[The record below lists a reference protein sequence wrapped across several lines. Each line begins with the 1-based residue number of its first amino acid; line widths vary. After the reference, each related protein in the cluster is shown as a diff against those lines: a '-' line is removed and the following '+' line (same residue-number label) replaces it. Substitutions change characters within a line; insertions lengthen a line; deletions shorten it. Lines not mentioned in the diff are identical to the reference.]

1 MVSFESK
8 PYSKRLLQLISW
20 SHWFTFFNIIAAILL
35 SSIYVF
41 SEAMP
46 DTLLGQTYLVTT
58 WLSHIAFLT
67 FMSFVLILFP
77 ITLLFPRTR
86 FIRVVASIIFSAQ
99 LLLLLLDAFIYTR
112 LGYHLNIS
120 SSAPILDL
128 INNEIQQNSRAFWFV
143 SLVLTMVILSFELI
157 ASNYAWKH
165 LKELQKT
172 IFARFIVIPL
182 VSFFLFSHIIHIW
195 ADANLEYDVLRQ
207 DTVLP
212 LSYPSTAKT
221 LLTKYG
227 MFDQVDYIAR
237 RTSPLAFTDA
247 VPQYPLYQGQCL
259 NDTKLKQS
267 VFMVITD
274 QILQTQQLD
283 KIKQRTKQGVLS
295 LDNHIDNASPK
306 EAWFNLFYSLPSIY
320 QKALFEQQA
329 QPLLFQIMAQ
339 KNLATSLTIVGEDHN
354 EASVINTHGLLSL
367 TNKLFPTV
375 TKLADISS
383 LIFADKLNSYA
394 PGLHVFYFKGNNSYQ
409 FELFLDALMSVQ
421 NNQRGNKKLKD
432 ILWISSIG
440 NSTTETSLSIKP
452 ALLVLPASKNSSID
466 KLTSHMDM
474 QPTLIKN
481 WLNCDIKATSYS
493 NGTDIKK
500 LNNDRIIANTMDN
513 GIVVFNK
520 DKSMFVDQN
529 GNFQS
534 YSIQLAAPITAKPD
548 FPLMIDGVHFIKQ
561 FSKQFDEPVNKQL
574 NNVQ

>member
-8 PYSKRLLQLISW
+8 PYSKRLLQLVSW

-35 SSIYVF
+35 SSIYIL
-41 SEAMP
+41 SESMP
-46 DTLLGQTYLVTT
+46 ETLLGKTYLVTT
-58 WLSHIAFLT
+58 WLSHMAFLT

-86 FIRVVASIIFSAQ
+86 FIRVVASIIFTAE
-99 LLLLLLDAFIYTR
+99 LLLLLLDAYIYTR

-120 SSAPILDL
+120 SSAPILEL
-128 INNEIQQNSRAFWFV
+128 ISNEIQQNSRAFWFV

-157 ASNYAWKH
+157 TSNYAWKH

-182 VSFFLFSHIIHIW
+182 VAFFFLSHIVHIW

-227 MFDQVDYIAR
+227 MFDEVDYIAR
-237 RTSPLAFTDA
+237 RTSPLAFTDS
-247 VPQYPLYQGQCL
+247 VPQYPTYQGQCPSD
-259 NDTKLKQS
+259 NALKQS
-267 VFMVITD
+267 VFMVISD
-274 QILQTQQLD
+274 QTLQVKQLD
-283 KIKQRTKQGVLS
+283 KIKHRIKQGKLS
-295 LDNHIDNASPK
+295 LDNHVDNALPK

-320 QKALFEQQA
+320 KKALTEQQA
-329 QPLLFQIMAQ
+329 QPLLLQIMAR
-339 KNLATSLTIVGEDHN
+339 KDLARSFTVVGESSN
-354 EASVINTHGLLSL
+354 EQPVNDMSL
-367 TNKLFPTV
+367 FTLTDKLFPEK
-375 TKLADISS
+375 TKLDDISS

-409 FELFLDALMSVQ
+409 FELFLDALISAQ
-421 NNQRGNKKLKD
+421 NKKQQKD

-440 NSTTETSLSIKP
+440 NHTFDTSLSIKP
-452 ALLVLPASKNSSID
+452 ALLVLPESKNRSIG
-466 KLTSHMDM
+466 KLTSHMDV
-474 QPTLIKN
+474 QPTLIKR
-481 WLNCDIKATSYS
+481 WLSCDIEAKSYS

-500 LNNDRIIANTMDN
+500 LSNDRIIANTMDN

-534 YSIQLAAPITAKPD
+534 YSIQLTAPITAKPD

-561 FSKQFDEPVNKQL
+561 FSKQG

>member
-8 PYSKRLLQLISW
+8 PYSKRLLQLVSW

-35 SSIYVF
+35 SSIYIL
-41 SEAMP
+41 SESMP
-46 DTLLGQTYLVTT
+46 ETLLGKTYLVTT
-58 WLSHIAFLT
+58 WLSHMAFLT

-86 FIRVVASIIFSAQ
+86 FIRVVASIVFTAE
-99 LLLLLLDAFIYTR
+99 LLLLLLDAYIYTR

-120 SSAPILDL
+120 SSAPILEL
-128 INNEIQQNSRAFWFV
+128 ISNEIQQNSRAFWFV

-157 ASNYAWKH
+157 TSNYAWKH

-182 VSFFLFSHIIHIW
+182 VAFFFLSHIVHIW

-227 MFDQVDYIAR
+227 MFDEVDYIAR
-237 RTSPLAFTDA
+237 RTSPLAFTDS
-247 VPQYPLYQGQCL
+247 VPQYPLYQGQCPSD
-259 NDTKLKQS
+259 NALKQS
-267 VFMVITD
+267 VFMVISD
-274 QILQTQQLD
+274 QTLQVKQLD
-283 KIKQRTKQGVLS
+283 KIKHRIKHGKLS
-295 LDNHIDNASPK
+295 LDNHVDNALPK

-320 QKALFEQQA
+320 KKALTEQQA
-329 QPLLFQIMAQ
+329 QPLLFQIMAR
-339 KNLATSLTIVGEDHN
+339 KDLAKSFTVVGEGNDKPAAN
-354 EASVINTHGLLSL
+354 ETDLLTL
-367 TNKLFPTV
+367 TDTLFSEK
-375 TKLADISS
+375 TKLDDISS

-409 FELFLDALMSVQ
+409 FELFLDALISAQ
-421 NNQRGNKKLKD
+421 NKKQQKD

-440 NSTTETSLSIKP
+440 NHTFDTSLSIKP
-452 ALLVLPASKNSSID
+452 ALLVLPESKNRSID
-466 KLTSHMDM
+466 KLTSHMDV
-474 QPTLIKN
+474 QPTLIKR
-481 WLNCDIKATSYS
+481 WLSCDVEAKSYS
-493 NGTDIKK
+493 NGTDIKE
-500 LNNDRIIANTMDN
+500 LSHDRIIANTMDN

-534 YSIQLAAPITAKPD
+534 YSIQLTAPITAKPD

-561 FSKQFDEPVNKQL
+561 FSKQG

>member
-41 SEAMP
+41 NEAMP
-46 DTLLGQTYLVTT
+46 ETLLGQTYLVTT
-58 WLSHIAFLT
+58 WLSHMAFLT

-86 FIRVVASIIFSAQ
+86 FIRVVASIIFTAE
-99 LLLLLLDAFIYTR
+99 LLLLLLDAFIYSR

-120 SSAPILDL
+120 SSAPILEL
-128 INNEIQQNSRAFWFV
+128 ISNEIQQNSRIFWFV
-143 SLVLTMVILSFELI
+143 SLVLWLVILSFELI

-165 LKELQKT
+165 LKALQKT
-172 IFARFIVIPL
+172 IFARFVVVPL
-182 VSFFLFSHIIHIW
+182 VVFFFFSHIVHIW

-227 MFDQVDYIAR
+227 MFDEVDYMAR
-237 RTSPLAFTDA
+237 RTSPLAFTD
-247 VPQYPLYQGQCL
+247 VMPKYPTYQGQCP
-259 NDTKLKQS
+259 NDTALTQS
-267 VFMVITD
+267 VFMVLTD
-274 QILQTQQLD
+274 ETLTSQQLD
-283 KIKQRTKQGVLS
+283 KIKQRAKRGKLS
-295 LDNHIDNASPK
+295 LDNHIDNALPK
-306 EAWFNLFYSLPSIY
+306 DAWFNLFYSLPSIY
-320 QKALFEQQA
+320 KTDVVAQNT
-329 QPLLFQIMAQ
+329 QPLLLQIIEK
-339 KNLATSLTIVGEDHN
+339 KNLAKSFTVIGEEQATNENETSFSGL
-354 EASVINTHGLLSL
+354 INSL
-367 TNKLFPTV
+367 FSAP
-375 TKLADISS
+375 TKLNDISS
-383 LIFADKLNSYA
+383 LIFADKLNSRQ
-394 PGLHVFYFKGNNSYQ
+394 PGLHVFYFKGKNSYQ
-409 FELFLDALMSVQ
+409 FELFLDALMSAQ
-421 NNQRGNKKLKD
+421 NKKQQKD

-440 NSTTETSLSIKP
+440 NQSAETSLSIKP
-452 ALLVLPASKNSSID
+452 ALLILPENKSKSID

-474 QPTLIKN
+474 QPTLIKR
-481 WLNCDIKATSYS
+481 WLACDIDVKHYS
-493 NGTDIKK
+493 NGADIMRLKK
-500 LNNDRIIANTMDN
+500 DRIIANTMDD

-534 YSIQLAAPITAKPD
+534 YSIQLAAPITAKTD

-561 FSKQFDEPVNKQL
+561 FGEQANK
-574 NNVQ
+574 VQ

>member
-8 PYSKRLLQLISW
+8 PYSKRLLQLVSW

-35 SSIYVF
+35 SSIYIL
-41 SEAMP
+41 SESMP
-46 DTLLGQTYLVTT
+46 ETLLGKTYLVTT
-58 WLSHIAFLT
+58 WLSHMAFLT

-86 FIRVVASIIFSAQ
+86 FIRVVASIIFTAE
-99 LLLLLLDAFIYTR
+99 LLLLLLDAYIYTR

-120 SSAPILDL
+120 SSAPILEL
-128 INNEIQQNSRAFWFV
+128 ISNEIQQNSRAFWFV

-157 ASNYAWKH
+157 TSNYAWKH
-165 LKELQKT
+165 LQELQKT

-182 VSFFLFSHIIHIW
+182 VAFFFLSHIVHIW

-227 MFDQVDYIAR
+227 MFDEVDYIAR
-237 RTSPLAFTDA
+237 RTSPLAFTDS
-247 VPQYPLYQGQCL
+247 VPQYPTYQGQCPSD
-259 NDTKLKQS
+259 NALKKS
-267 VFMVITD
+267 VFMVISD
-274 QILQTQQLD
+274 QTLQVKQLD
-283 KIKQRTKQGVLS
+283 KIKHRIKQGKLS
-295 LDNHIDNASPK
+295 LDNHVDNALPK

-320 QKALFEQQA
+320 KKALTEQQA
-329 QPLLFQIMAQ
+329 QPLLLQIMAR
-339 KNLATSLTIVGEDHN
+339 KDLAKSFTVVGESSN
-354 EASVINTHGLLSL
+354 EQPAKDMSL
-367 TNKLFPTV
+367 FTLTDKLFPEK
-375 TKLADISS
+375 TKLDDISS

-409 FELFLDALMSVQ
+409 FELFLDALISAQ
-421 NNQRGNKKLKD
+421 NKKQKKD

-440 NSTTETSLSIKP
+440 NHTFDTSLSIKP
-452 ALLVLPASKNSSID
+452 ALLVLPESKNRSIG
-466 KLTSHMDM
+466 KLTSHMDV
-474 QPTLIKN
+474 QPTLIKR
-481 WLNCDIKATSYS
+481 WLSCDIEAKSYS

-500 LNNDRIIANTMDN
+500 LSNDRIIANTMDN
-513 GIVVFNK
+513 GIVIFNK

-534 YSIQLAAPITAKPD
+534 YSIQLTAPITAKPD

-561 FSKQFDEPVNKQL
+561 FSKQG

>member
-41 SEAMP
+41 NEAMP
-46 DTLLGQTYLVTT
+46 ETMLGQTYLVTT
-58 WLSHIAFLT
+58 WLSHMAFLT

-86 FIRVVASIIFSAQ
+86 FIRVVASIVFTAE
-99 LLLLLLDAFIYTR
+99 LLLLLLDAFIYSR

-120 SSAPILDL
+120 SSAPILEL
-128 INNEIQQNSRAFWFV
+128 ITNEIQQNNRIFWFV
-143 SLVLTMVILSFELI
+143 SLVLCMVILSFELL

-182 VSFFLFSHIIHIW
+182 VAFFFFSHIVHIW

-227 MFDQVDYIAR
+227 MFDEVDYIAR
-237 RTSPLAFTDA
+237 RTSPLAFTDV
-247 VPQYPLYQGQCL
+247 VPQYPQYQGQCPNNSAL
-259 NDTKLKQS
+259 AQS
-267 VFMVITD
+267 VFMVLTD
-274 QILQTQQLD
+274 KSLNNQQLD
-283 KIKQRTKQGVLS
+283 KIKQRATVGTVS
-295 LDNHIDNASPK
+295 LDNHIDNALPND
-306 EAWFNLFYSLPSIY
+306 AWFNLFYSLPSIY
-320 QKALFEQQA
+320 QGALLEQEA
-329 QPLLFQIMAQ
+329 TPLLFQIIDK
-339 KNLATSLTIVGEDHN
+339 KNLAKSFTVIGEQSENN
-354 EASVINTHGLLSL
+354 ELAATLFSDINNLS
-367 TNKLFPTV
+367 
-375 TKLADISS
+375 DISS
-383 LIFADKLNSYA
+383 LIFADKLNNYS
-394 PGLHVFYFKGNNSYQ
+394 PGLHVFYFSGDDSYQ
-409 FELFLDALMSVQ
+409 YELFLDALMSAQ
-421 NNQRGNKKLKD
+421 NKKSQKD
-432 ILWISSIG
+432 IIWVSSIG
-440 NSTTETSLSIKP
+440 NKTKDTSLSIKP
-452 ALLVLPASKNSSID
+452 ALLVLPKGKNKAID
-466 KLTSHMDM
+466 KLTSHMDV
-474 QPTLIKN
+474 QPTLIKR
-481 WLNCDIKATSYS
+481 WLNCDIEARTFS
-493 NGTDIKK
+493 NGNDVKRLKK
-500 LNNDRIIANTMDN
+500 DRIIANTMTD

-534 YSIQLAAPITAKPD
+534 YSIQLAAPITAKAD

-561 FSKQFDEPVNKQL
+561 FSQQANNDE
-574 NNVQ
+574 

>member
-8 PYSKRLLQLISW
+8 PYSKRLLQLVSW

-35 SSIYVF
+35 SSIYIL
-41 SEAMP
+41 SESMP
-46 DTLLGQTYLVTT
+46 ETLLGKTYLVTT
-58 WLSHIAFLT
+58 WLSHMAFLT

-86 FIRVVASIIFSAQ
+86 FIRVVASIIFTAE
-99 LLLLLLDAFIYTR
+99 LLLLLLDAYIYTR

-120 SSAPILDL
+120 SSAPILEL
-128 INNEIQQNSRAFWFV
+128 ISNEIQQNSRAFWFV

-157 ASNYAWKH
+157 TSNYAWKH
-165 LKELQKT
+165 LQELQKT

-182 VSFFLFSHIIHIW
+182 VAFFFLSHIVHIW

-227 MFDQVDYIAR
+227 MFDEVDYIAR
-237 RTSPLAFTDA
+237 RTSPLAFTDS
-247 VPQYPLYQGQCL
+247 VPQYPIYQGQCPSD
-259 NDTKLKQS
+259 NALKQS
-267 VFMVITD
+267 VFMVISD
-274 QILQTQQLD
+274 QTLQVKQLD
-283 KIKQRTKQGVLS
+283 KIKHRIKQGKLS
-295 LDNHIDNASPK
+295 LDNHVDNALPK

-320 QKALFEQQA
+320 KKALTEQQA
-329 QPLLFQIMAQ
+329 QPLLLQIMAR
-339 KNLATSLTIVGEDHN
+339 KDLAKSFTVVGESSN
-354 EASVINTHGLLSL
+354 EQPVNDMSL
-367 TNKLFPTV
+367 FTLTDKLFPEK
-375 TKLADISS
+375 TKLDDISS

-409 FELFLDALMSVQ
+409 FELFLDALISAQ
-421 NNQRGNKKLKD
+421 NKKQQKD

-440 NSTTETSLSIKP
+440 NHTFDTSLSIKP
-452 ALLVLPASKNSSID
+452 ALLVLPESKNRSIG
-466 KLTSHMDM
+466 KLTSHMDV
-474 QPTLIKN
+474 QPTLIKR
-481 WLNCDIKATSYS
+481 WLSCDIEAKSYS

-500 LNNDRIIANTMDN
+500 LSNDRIIANTMDN

-534 YSIQLAAPITAKPD
+534 YSIQLTAPITAKPD

-561 FSKQFDEPVNKQL
+561 FSKQG

>member
-8 PYSKRLLQLISW
+8 PYSKRLLQLVSW

-35 SSIYVF
+35 SSIYIL
-41 SEAMP
+41 SESMP
-46 DTLLGQTYLVTT
+46 DTLLGKTYLVTT
-58 WLSHIAFLT
+58 WLSHMAFLT

-86 FIRVVASIIFSAQ
+86 FIRVVASIIFTAE
-99 LLLLLLDAFIYTR
+99 LLLLLLDAYIYTR

-120 SSAPILDL
+120 SSAPILEL
-128 INNEIQQNSRAFWFV
+128 ISNEIQQNSRAFWFV

-157 ASNYAWKH
+157 TSNYAWKH

-182 VSFFLFSHIIHIW
+182 VAFFFLSHIVHIW

-227 MFDQVDYIAR
+227 MFDEVDYIAR
-237 RTSPLAFTDA
+237 RTSPLAFTDS
-247 VPQYPLYQGQCL
+247 VPQYPIYQGQCPSD
-259 NDTKLKQS
+259 NALKQS
-267 VFMVITD
+267 VFMVISD
-274 QILQTQQLD
+274 QTLQVKQLD
-283 KIKQRTKQGVLS
+283 KIKHRIKQGKLS
-295 LDNHIDNASPK
+295 LDNHVDNALPK

-320 QKALFEQQA
+320 KKALTEQQA
-329 QPLLFQIMAQ
+329 QPLLLQIMAR
-339 KNLATSLTIVGEDHN
+339 KDLAKSFTVVGESNN
-354 EASVINTHGLLSL
+354 EQPAKDMSL
-367 TNKLFPTV
+367 FTLTDKLFPEK
-375 TKLADISS
+375 TKLDDISS

-409 FELFLDALMSVQ
+409 FELFLDALISAQ
-421 NNQRGNKKLKD
+421 NKKQQKD

-440 NSTTETSLSIKP
+440 NHTFDTSLSIKP
-452 ALLVLPASKNSSID
+452 ALLVLPESKNRSIG
-466 KLTSHMDM
+466 KLTSHMDV
-474 QPTLIKN
+474 QPTLIKR
-481 WLNCDIKATSYS
+481 WLSCDIEAKSYS

-500 LNNDRIIANTMDN
+500 LSNDRIIANTMDN

-534 YSIQLAAPITAKPD
+534 YSIQLTAPITAKPD

-561 FSKQFDEPVNKQL
+561 FSKQGNK
-574 NNVQ
+574 VQ

>member
-1 MVSFESK
+1 MASFESK
-8 PYSKRLLQLISW
+8 TYSKRLLHLVSW

-35 SSIYVF
+35 SSTYVF
-41 SEAMP
+41 SESMP

-58 WLSHIAFLT
+58 WLSHMAFLT
-67 FMSFVLILFP
+67 FISFVLILFP
-77 ITLLFPRTR
+77 ITILFPRTR
-86 FIRVVASIIFSAQ
+86 FIRVVASIIFTVE
-99 LLLLLLDAFIYTR
+99 LLLLLLDAFIYSR

-120 SSAPILDL
+120 SSAPILEL
-128 INNEIQQNSRAFWFV
+128 ISNEIQQNSRAFWFI
-143 SLVLTMVILSFELI
+143 SLVLTMLILSFELI

-182 VSFFLFSHIIHIW
+182 VSFFFFSHIIHIW

-227 MFDQVDYIAR
+227 MFDEVDYIAR

-247 VPQYPLYQGQCL
+247 VPQYPVYQGECPNQSG
-259 NDTKLKQS
+259 LKQS

-274 QILQTQQLD
+274 QTLHTQQID
-283 KIKQRTKQGVLS
+283 KIKQRAKRGMLS
-295 LDNHIDNASPK
+295 LDNHIDNALPK
-306 EAWFNLFYSLPSIY
+306 DVWFNLFYSLPSIY
-320 QKALFEQQA
+320 KKSLTEQHA
-329 QPLLFQIMAQ
+329 QPLLFQIMAH
-339 KNLATSLTIVGEDHN
+339 KNLVKSFTIVGEDTT
-354 EASVINTHGLLSL
+354 EAAVINSNALLSL
-367 TNKLFPTV
+367 TNELFPTT
-375 TKLADISS
+375 TKLKDISS

-409 FELFLDALMSVQ
+409 FELFLDALMSAQKKKKDDKQ
-421 NNQRGNKKLKD
+421 NND

-440 NSTTETSLSIKP
+440 NSTIDTSLSIKP
-452 ALLVLPASKNSSID
+452 ALLVLPESKNSTID

-481 WLNCDIKATSYS
+481 WLNCDIKAKSYS
-493 NGTDIKK
+493 NGADIKG

-548 FPLMIDGVHFIKQ
+548 FPLMIDGVNFIKQ
-561 FSKQFDEPVNKQL
+561 FSKQAH
-574 NNVQ
+574 NVQ

>member
-1 MVSFESK
+1 MASFESK
-8 PYSKRLLQLISW
+8 PYSKRLLQLVSW

-41 SEAMP
+41 SESMP

-58 WLSHIAFLT
+58 WLSHMAFLT
-67 FMSFVLILFP
+67 FISFVLILFP
-77 ITLLFPRTR
+77 ITILFPRTR
-86 FIRVVASIIFSAQ
+86 FIRVVASIIFTVE

-120 SSAPILDL
+120 SSAPILEL
-128 INNEIQQNSRAFWFV
+128 ISNEIQQNSRAFWFI
-143 SLVLTMVILSFELI
+143 SLVLTMLILSFELI
-157 ASNYAWKH
+157 TSNYAWKH

-182 VSFFLFSHIIHIW
+182 VSFFFFSHIIHIW

-227 MFDQVDYIAR
+227 MFDEVDYIAR

-247 VPQYPLYQGQCL
+247 VPQYPVYQGQCP
-259 NDTKLKQS
+259 NQSALKQS

-274 QILQTQQLD
+274 QTLHIQQID
-283 KIKQRTKQGVLS
+283 KIKQRAKRGILS
-295 LDNHIDNASPK
+295 LDNHIDNALPK
-306 EAWFNLFYSLPSIY
+306 DAWFNLFYSLPSIY
-320 QKALFEQQA
+320 KKSLTEQHA
-329 QPLLFQIMAQ
+329 QPLLFQIIAQ
-339 KNLATSLTIVGEDHN
+339 KNLAKSFTIVGEDTT
-354 EASVINTHGLLSL
+354 EAAVINSNALLSL
-367 TNKLFPTV
+367 TNELFPAT
-375 TKLADISS
+375 TKLEDISS

-409 FELFLDALMSVQ
+409 FELFLDALMSAQ
-421 NNQRGNKKLKD
+421 NKKQDDKQSND

-440 NSTTETSLSIKP
+440 NSTIDTSLSIKP
-452 ALLVLPASKNSSID
+452 ALLVLPESKNSSIN

-481 WLNCDIKATSYS
+481 WLNCDIKAKSYS
-493 NGTDIKK
+493 NGADIKG

-548 FPLMIDGVHFIKQ
+548 FPLMIDGVNFIKQ
-561 FSKQFDEPVNKQL
+561 FSKQAH
-574 NNVQ
+574 NVQ

>member
-8 PYSKRLLQLISW
+8 PYSKRLLQLVSW

-35 SSIYVF
+35 SSIYIL
-41 SEAMP
+41 SESMP
-46 DTLLGQTYLVTT
+46 DTLLGKTYLVTT
-58 WLSHIAFLT
+58 WLSHMAFLT

-86 FIRVVASIIFSAQ
+86 FIRVVASIIFTAE
-99 LLLLLLDAFIYTR
+99 LLLLLLDAYIYTR

-120 SSAPILDL
+120 SSAPILEL
-128 INNEIQQNSRAFWFV
+128 ISNEIQQNSRAFWFV

-157 ASNYAWKH
+157 TSNYAWKH

-182 VSFFLFSHIIHIW
+182 VAFFFLSHIVHIW

-227 MFDQVDYIAR
+227 MFDEVDYIAR
-237 RTSPLAFTDA
+237 RTSPLAFTDS
-247 VPQYPLYQGQCL
+247 VPQYPIYQGQCPSD
-259 NDTKLKQS
+259 NALKQS
-267 VFMVITD
+267 VFMVISD
-274 QILQTQQLD
+274 QTLQVKQLD
-283 KIKQRTKQGVLS
+283 KIKHRIKQGKLS
-295 LDNHIDNASPK
+295 LDNHVDNALPK

-320 QKALFEQQA
+320 KKALTEQQA
-329 QPLLFQIMAQ
+329 QPLLLQIMAR
-339 KNLATSLTIVGEDHN
+339 KDLAKSFTVVGESNN
-354 EASVINTHGLLSL
+354 EQPAKDMSL
-367 TNKLFPTV
+367 FTLTDKLFPEK
-375 TKLADISS
+375 TKLDDISS

-409 FELFLDALMSVQ
+409 FELFLDALISAQ
-421 NNQRGNKKLKD
+421 NKKQQKD

-440 NSTTETSLSIKP
+440 NHTFDTSLSIKP
-452 ALLVLPASKNSSID
+452 ALLVLPESKNRSIG
-466 KLTSHMDM
+466 KLTSHMDV
-474 QPTLIKN
+474 QPTLIKR
-481 WLNCDIKATSYS
+481 WLSCDIEAKSYS

-500 LNNDRIIANTMDN
+500 LSNDRIIANTMDN

-534 YSIQLAAPITAKPD
+534 YSIQLTAPITAKPD

-561 FSKQFDEPVNKQL
+561 FSKQG

>member
-8 PYSKRLLQLISW
+8 PYSKRLLQLVSW

-35 SSIYVF
+35 SSIYIL
-41 SEAMP
+41 SESMP
-46 DTLLGQTYLVTT
+46 DTLLGKTYLVTT
-58 WLSHIAFLT
+58 WLSHMAFLT

-86 FIRVVASIIFSAQ
+86 FIRVVASIIFTAE
-99 LLLLLLDAFIYTR
+99 LLLLLLDAYIYTR

-120 SSAPILDL
+120 SSAPILEL
-128 INNEIQQNSRAFWFV
+128 ISNEIQQNSRAFWFV

-157 ASNYAWKH
+157 TSNYAWKH

-182 VSFFLFSHIIHIW
+182 VAFFFLSHIVHIW

-227 MFDQVDYIAR
+227 MFDEVDYIAR
-237 RTSPLAFTDA
+237 RTSPLAFTDS
-247 VPQYPLYQGQCL
+247 VPQYPTYRGQCPSD
-259 NDTKLKQS
+259 NALKQS
-267 VFMVITD
+267 VFMVISD
-274 QILQTQQLD
+274 QTLQVKQLD
-283 KIKQRTKQGVLS
+283 KIKHRIKQGKLS
-295 LDNHIDNASPK
+295 LDNHVDNALPK

-320 QKALFEQQA
+320 KKALTEQQA
-329 QPLLFQIMAQ
+329 QPLLLQIMAR
-339 KNLATSLTIVGEDHN
+339 KDLAKSFTVVGESNN
-354 EASVINTHGLLSL
+354 EQPAKDMSL
-367 TNKLFPTV
+367 FTLTDKLFPEK
-375 TKLADISS
+375 TKLDDISS

-409 FELFLDALMSVQ
+409 FELFLDALISAQ
-421 NNQRGNKKLKD
+421 NKKQQKD

-440 NSTTETSLSIKP
+440 NHTFDTSLSIKP
-452 ALLVLPASKNSSID
+452 ALLVLPESKNRSIG
-466 KLTSHMDM
+466 KLTSHMDV
-474 QPTLIKN
+474 QPTLIKR
-481 WLNCDIKATSYS
+481 WLSCDIEAKSYS

-500 LNNDRIIANTMDN
+500 LSNDRIIANTMDN

-534 YSIQLAAPITAKPD
+534 YSIQLTAPITAKPD

-561 FSKQFDEPVNKQL
+561 FSKQG

>member
-8 PYSKRLLQLISW
+8 PYSKRLLQLVSW

-35 SSIYVF
+35 SSIYIL
-41 SEAMP
+41 SESMP
-46 DTLLGQTYLVTT
+46 DTLLGKTYLVTT
-58 WLSHIAFLT
+58 WLSHMAFLT

-86 FIRVVASIIFSAQ
+86 FIRVVASIIFTAE
-99 LLLLLLDAFIYTR
+99 LLLLLLDAYIYTR

-120 SSAPILDL
+120 SSAPILEL
-128 INNEIQQNSRAFWFV
+128 ISNEIQQNSRAFWFV

-157 ASNYAWKH
+157 TSNYAWKH

-182 VSFFLFSHIIHIW
+182 VAFFFLSHIVHIW
-195 ADANLEYDVLRQ
+195 ANLEYDVLRQ

-227 MFDQVDYIAR
+227 MFDEVDYIAR
-237 RTSPLAFTDA
+237 RTSPLAFTDS
-247 VPQYPLYQGQCL
+247 VPQYPTYQGQCPSD
-259 NDTKLKQS
+259 NALKQS
-267 VFMVITD
+267 VFMVISD
-274 QILQTQQLD
+274 QTLQVKQLD
-283 KIKQRTKQGVLS
+283 KIKHRIKQGKLS
-295 LDNHIDNASPK
+295 LDNHVDNALPK

-320 QKALFEQQA
+320 KKALTEQQA
-329 QPLLFQIMAQ
+329 QPLLLQIMAR
-339 KNLATSLTIVGEDHN
+339 KDLAKSFTVVGESSN
-354 EASVINTHGLLSL
+354 EQPVNDMSL
-367 TNKLFPTV
+367 FTLTDKLFPEK
-375 TKLADISS
+375 TKLDDISS

-394 PGLHVFYFKGNNSYQ
+394 PGLHLFYFKGNNSYQ
-409 FELFLDALMSVQ
+409 FELFLDALISAQ
-421 NNQRGNKKLKD
+421 NKKQQKD

-440 NSTTETSLSIKP
+440 NHTFDTSLSIKP
-452 ALLVLPASKNSSID
+452 ALLVLPESKNRSID
-466 KLTSHMDM
+466 KLTSHMDV
-474 QPTLIKN
+474 QPTLIKR
-481 WLNCDIKATSYS
+481 WLSCDVEAKSYS
-493 NGTDIKK
+493 NGTDIKE
-500 LNNDRIIANTMDN
+500 LSHDRIIANTMDN

-534 YSIQLAAPITAKPD
+534 YSIQLTAPITAKPD

-561 FSKQFDEPVNKQL
+561 FSKQG

>member
-20 SHWFTFFNIIAAILL
+20 SHWFTFFNILAAILL
-35 SSIYVF
+35 SSIYVL

-46 DTLLGQTYLVTT
+46 DTLLGQAYLVTT
-58 WLSHIAFLT
+58 WLSHMAFLT

-77 ITLLFPRTR
+77 ITLLFPRIR
-86 FIRVVASIIFSAQ
+86 FIRVVASIIFTVE

-120 SSAPILDL
+120 SSAPILEL
-128 INNEIQQNSRAFWFV
+128 ISNEIQLNSRAFWFV
-143 SLVLTMVILSFELI
+143 SLVLTMVILAFELI
-157 ASNYAWKH
+157 TSNYAWKH

-182 VSFFLFSHIIHIW
+182 VGFFFFSHMVHIW
-195 ADANLEYDVLRQ
+195 ADANLEYDILRQ

-227 MFDQVDYIAR
+227 MFDEVDYIAR
-237 RTSPLAFTDA
+237 RTSPLAFTDE
-247 VPQYPLYQGQCL
+247 VPKYPLYQGQCPD
-259 NDTKLKQS
+259 NSALKQS

-274 QILQTQQLD
+274 QTLQTQQLE
-283 KIKQRTKQGVLS
+283 KIKQRVKHGLLS
-295 LDNHIDNASPK
+295 LDNHIDNALPK
-306 EAWFNLFYSLPSIY
+306 DAWFNLFYSLPSIY
-320 QKALFEQQA
+320 KKALIEQHA
-329 QPLLFQIMAQ
+329 QPLLFQILAH
-339 KNLATSLTIVGEDHN
+339 KNLAKSFTIVGEDN
-354 EASVINTHGLLSL
+354 SDVSVNNTDSLLSL
-367 TNKLFPTV
+367 TNELFPTT
-375 TKLADISS
+375 TKLDDISS

-394 PGLHVFYFKGNNSYQ
+394 LGLHVFYFKGNNSYQ
-409 FELFLDALMSVQ
+409 FELFLDALMSAQ
-421 NNQRGNKKLKD
+421 NNKQEKKQNND

-440 NSTTETSLSIKP
+440 NRSIETSLSIKP
-452 ALLVLPASKNSSID
+452 ALLVLPSTNNKSVN
-466 KLTSHMDM
+466 KLTSHMDV
-474 QPTLIKN
+474 QATLIKR
-481 WLNCDIKATSYS
+481 WLSCDIAAKSYS
-493 NGTDIKK
+493 NGTDIKD

-534 YSIQLAAPITAKPD
+534 YSIQLAAPITVTPD
-548 FPLMIDGVHFIKQ
+548 FPLMIDGVNFIKQ
-561 FSKQFDEPVNKQL
+561 FSKQVD
-574 NNVQ
+574 NVQ

>member
-8 PYSKRLLQLISW
+8 PYSKRLLQLVSW

-35 SSIYVF
+35 SSIYIL
-41 SEAMP
+41 SESMP
-46 DTLLGQTYLVTT
+46 ETLLGKTYLVTT
-58 WLSHIAFLT
+58 WLSHMAFLT

-86 FIRVVASIIFSAQ
+86 FIRVVASIIFTAE
-99 LLLLLLDAFIYTR
+99 LLLLLLDAYIYTR

-120 SSAPILDL
+120 SSAPILEL
-128 INNEIQQNSRAFWFV
+128 ISNEIQQNSRAFWFV

-157 ASNYAWKH
+157 TSNYAWKH

-182 VSFFLFSHIIHIW
+182 VAFFFLSHIVHIW

-227 MFDQVDYIAR
+227 MFDEVDYIAR
-237 RTSPLAFTDA
+237 RTSPLAFTDS
-247 VPQYPLYQGQCL
+247 VPQYPIYQGQCPSD
-259 NDTKLKQS
+259 NALKQS
-267 VFMVITD
+267 VFMVISD
-274 QILQTQQLD
+274 QTLQVKQLD
-283 KIKQRTKQGVLS
+283 KIKHRIKQGKLS
-295 LDNHIDNASPK
+295 LDNHVDNALPK

-320 QKALFEQQA
+320 KKALTEQQA
-329 QPLLFQIMAQ
+329 QPLLLQIMAR
-339 KNLATSLTIVGEDHN
+339 KDLAKSFTVVGESSN
-354 EASVINTHGLLSL
+354 EQPVNDMSL
-367 TNKLFPTV
+367 FTLTDKLFPEK
-375 TKLADISS
+375 TKLDDISS

-409 FELFLDALMSVQ
+409 FELFLDALISAQ
-421 NNQRGNKKLKD
+421 NKKQKKD

-440 NSTTETSLSIKP
+440 NHTFDTSLSIKP
-452 ALLVLPASKNSSID
+452 ALLVLPESKNRSIG
-466 KLTSHMDM
+466 KLTSHMDV
-474 QPTLIKN
+474 QPTLIKR
-481 WLNCDIKATSYS
+481 WLSCDIEAKSYS

-500 LNNDRIIANTMDN
+500 LSNDRIIANTMDN
-513 GIVVFNK
+513 GIVIFNK

-534 YSIQLAAPITAKPD
+534 YSIQLTAPITAKPD

-561 FSKQFDEPVNKQL
+561 FSKQGNK
-574 NNVQ
+574 VQ

>member
-8 PYSKRLLQLISW
+8 PYSKRLLQLVSW

-35 SSIYVF
+35 SSIYIL
-41 SEAMP
+41 SESMP
-46 DTLLGQTYLVTT
+46 ETLLGKTYLVTT
-58 WLSHIAFLT
+58 WLSHMAFLT

-86 FIRVVASIIFSAQ
+86 FIRVVASIIFTAE
-99 LLLLLLDAFIYTR
+99 LLLLLLDAYIYTR

-120 SSAPILDL
+120 SSAPILEL
-128 INNEIQQNSRAFWFV
+128 ISNEIQQNSRAFWFV

-157 ASNYAWKH
+157 TSNYAWKH
-165 LKELQKT
+165 LQELQKT

-182 VSFFLFSHIIHIW
+182 VAFFFLSHIVHIW

-227 MFDQVDYIAR
+227 MFDEVDYIAR
-237 RTSPLAFTDA
+237 RTSPLAFTDS
-247 VPQYPLYQGQCL
+247 VPQYPIYQGQCPSD
-259 NDTKLKQS
+259 NALKQS
-267 VFMVITD
+267 VFMVISD
-274 QILQTQQLD
+274 QTLQVKQLD
-283 KIKQRTKQGVLS
+283 KIKHRIKQGKLS
-295 LDNHIDNASPK
+295 LDNHVDNALPK

-320 QKALFEQQA
+320 KKALTEQQA
-329 QPLLFQIMAQ
+329 QPLLLQIMAR
-339 KNLATSLTIVGEDHN
+339 KDLAKSFTVVGESNN
-354 EASVINTHGLLSL
+354 EQPAKDMSL
-367 TNKLFPTV
+367 FTLTDKLFPEK
-375 TKLADISS
+375 TKLDDISS

-409 FELFLDALMSVQ
+409 FELFLDALISAQ
-421 NNQRGNKKLKD
+421 NKKQQKD

-440 NSTTETSLSIKP
+440 NHTFDTSLSIKP
-452 ALLVLPASKNSSID
+452 ALLVLPESKNRSIG
-466 KLTSHMDM
+466 KLTSHMDV
-474 QPTLIKN
+474 QPTLIKR
-481 WLNCDIKATSYS
+481 WLSCDIEAKSYS

-500 LNNDRIIANTMDN
+500 LSNDRIIANTMDN

-534 YSIQLAAPITAKPD
+534 YSIQLTAPITAKPD

-561 FSKQFDEPVNKQL
+561 FSKQG

>member
-8 PYSKRLLQLISW
+8 PYSKRLLQLVSW

-35 SSIYVF
+35 SSIYIL
-41 SEAMP
+41 SESMP
-46 DTLLGQTYLVTT
+46 DTLLGKTYLVTT
-58 WLSHIAFLT
+58 WLSHMAFLT

-86 FIRVVASIIFSAQ
+86 FIRVVASIIFTAE
-99 LLLLLLDAFIYTR
+99 LLLLLLDAYIYTR

-120 SSAPILDL
+120 SSAPILEL
-128 INNEIQQNSRAFWFV
+128 ISNEIQQNSRAFWFV

-157 ASNYAWKH
+157 TSNYAWKH

-182 VSFFLFSHIIHIW
+182 VAFFFLSHIVHIW

-227 MFDQVDYIAR
+227 MFDEVDYIAR
-237 RTSPLAFTDA
+237 RTSPLAFTDS
-247 VPQYPLYQGQCL
+247 VPQYPTYQGQCPSD
-259 NDTKLKQS
+259 NALKQS
-267 VFMVITD
+267 VFMVISD
-274 QILQTQQLD
+274 QTLQVKQLD
-283 KIKQRTKQGVLS
+283 KIKHRIKQGKLS
-295 LDNHIDNASPK
+295 LDNHVDNALPK

-320 QKALFEQQA
+320 KKALTEQQA
-329 QPLLFQIMAQ
+329 QPLLLQIMAR
-339 KNLATSLTIVGEDHN
+339 KDLAKSFTVVGESSN
-354 EASVINTHGLLSL
+354 EQPVNDMSL
-367 TNKLFPTV
+367 FTLTDKLFPEK
-375 TKLADISS
+375 TKLDDISS

-394 PGLHVFYFKGNNSYQ
+394 PGLHLFYFKGNNSYQ
-409 FELFLDALMSVQ
+409 FELFLDALISAQ
-421 NNQRGNKKLKD
+421 NKKQQKD

-440 NSTTETSLSIKP
+440 NHTFDTSLSIKP
-452 ALLVLPASKNSSID
+452 ALLVLPESKNRSID
-466 KLTSHMDM
+466 KLTSHMDV
-474 QPTLIKN
+474 QPTLIKR
-481 WLNCDIKATSYS
+481 WLSCDVEAKSYS
-493 NGTDIKK
+493 NGTDIKE
-500 LNNDRIIANTMDN
+500 LSHDRIIANTMDN

-534 YSIQLAAPITAKPD
+534 YSIQLTAPITAKPD

-561 FSKQFDEPVNKQL
+561 FSKQG

>member
-8 PYSKRLLQLISW
+8 PYSKRLLQLVSW

-35 SSIYVF
+35 SSIYIL
-41 SEAMP
+41 SESMP
-46 DTLLGQTYLVTT
+46 ETLLGKTYLVTT
-58 WLSHIAFLT
+58 WLSHMAFLT

-86 FIRVVASIIFSAQ
+86 FIRVVASIIFTAE
-99 LLLLLLDAFIYTR
+99 LLLLLLDAYIYTR

-120 SSAPILDL
+120 SSAPILEL
-128 INNEIQQNSRAFWFV
+128 ISNEIQQNSRAFWFV

-157 ASNYAWKH
+157 TSNYAWKH

-182 VSFFLFSHIIHIW
+182 VAFFFLSHIVHIW

-227 MFDQVDYIAR
+227 MFDEVDYIAR
-237 RTSPLAFTDA
+237 RTSPLAFTDS
-247 VPQYPLYQGQCL
+247 VPQYPIYQGQCPSD
-259 NDTKLKQS
+259 NALKQS
-267 VFMVITD
+267 VFMVISD
-274 QILQTQQLD
+274 QTLQVKQLD
-283 KIKQRTKQGVLS
+283 KIKHRIKQGKLS
-295 LDNHIDNASPK
+295 LDNHVDNALPK

-320 QKALFEQQA
+320 KKALTEQQA
-329 QPLLFQIMAQ
+329 QPLLLQIMAR
-339 KNLATSLTIVGEDHN
+339 KDLAKSFTVVGESSN
-354 EASVINTHGLLSL
+354 EQPVNDMSL
-367 TNKLFPTV
+367 FTLTDKLFPEK
-375 TKLADISS
+375 TKLDDISS

-409 FELFLDALMSVQ
+409 FELFLDALISAQ
-421 NNQRGNKKLKD
+421 NKKQQKD

-440 NSTTETSLSIKP
+440 NHTFDTSLSIKP
-452 ALLVLPASKNSSID
+452 ALLVLPESKNRSIG
-466 KLTSHMDM
+466 KLTSHMDV
-474 QPTLIKN
+474 QPTLIKR
-481 WLNCDIKATSYS
+481 WLSCDIEAKSYS

-500 LNNDRIIANTMDN
+500 LSNDRIIANTMDN

-534 YSIQLAAPITAKPD
+534 YSIQLTAPITAKPD

-561 FSKQFDEPVNKQL
+561 FSKQG